1 MTSLTIA
8 ENGQLTLGRE
18 ALHHL
23 GLQPGDTIEL
33 APLPGGELLLK
44 PTVAKKTIKD
54 FIGRHAG
61 KVKHRQAIERFI
73 HALDGK
79 TYLERPMTIEEMNEI
94 IAAGWAGELKPE

>member
-8 ENGQLTLGRE
+8 ANGQLTLGRDE
-18 ALHHL
+18 LHHL
-23 GLQPGDTIEL
+23 GLQPGDTLEL
-33 APLPGGELLLK
+33 DRLPGELRLK
-44 PTVAKKTIKD
+44 PVAAKKTIKD

-73 HALDGK
+73 HTLDGK
-79 TYLERPMTIEEMNEI
+79 VYLEQPMTIEEMNEI